1 MLEGGCTVNVK
12 IRTQGNGKVHLRT
25 SLNKLLGTSF
35 FFQVKKMVSGVN
47 NGCTGCAFS
56 PAQYNNTDVIASGTE
71 LNRSFSYNMEV
82 CTEVIFYMI

>member
-1 MLEGGCTVNVK
+1 
-12 IRTQGNGKVHLRT
+12 
-25 SLNKLLGTSF
+25 
-35 FFQVKKMVSGVN
+35 MVSGVN

-82 CTEVIFYMI
+82 CTEVIFYIFLVPGNLVTTLNI

>member
-1 MLEGGCTVNVK
+1 
-12 IRTQGNGKVHLRT
+12 
-25 SLNKLLGTSF
+25 
-35 FFQVKKMVSGVN
+35 MVSGVN